1 MYSFLSLRRIAPF
14 LALLL
19 CMFLV
24 TACAWFLPVPGGD
37 DTTNEEYYEGEEDL
51 MAALKR
57 LQVGMSKERAFS
69 ILMRKEDDFKKL
81 DRAGI
86 LHALYGG
93 SDIELQQGM
102 SAHGMS
108 THYLST
114 LSGYSFRFQVVES
127 EHGFTSPIR
136 VRTSEEG
143 YDYTV
148 SLIFRNDVLLEEP
161 ILSGGDINKTSSG
174 TIFDFISP
182 RFVLDYA
189 L

>member
-1 MYSFLSLRRIAPF
+1 MYSLLCLRRMVPF
-14 LALLL
+14 LIAVAYIFTL
-19 CMFLV
+19 
-24 TACAWFLPVPGGD
+24 TGCAQFLPVPGGD
-37 DTTNEEYYEGEEDL
+37 DTTNEEYYKGEEDL

-81 DRAGI
+81 DRSGI

-93 SDIELQQGM
+93 SDVELQQGM
-102 SAHGMS
+102 SAHGLS
-108 THYLST
+108 THFLAT

-148 SLIFRNDVLLEEP
+148 SLIFQNDILLEEP

>member
-1 MYSFLSLRRIAPF
+1 MYSVLYLRRMTI
-14 LALLL
+14 
-19 CMFLV
+19 FLV
-24 TACAWFLPVPGGD
+24 AMVCISSLTGCAQFLPVPGGD
-37 DTTNEEYYEGEEDL
+37 DTTNEKYYEGEEDL

-93 SDIELQQGM
+93 SDVELQQGM

-108 THYLST
+108 TQFLAS
-114 LSGYSFRFQVVES
+114 LAGYSFRFQVVES

-136 VRTSEEG
+136 VRTREEG
-143 YDYTV
+143 YDYSV
-148 SLIFRNDVLLEEP
+148 SLIFQNDILVEEP